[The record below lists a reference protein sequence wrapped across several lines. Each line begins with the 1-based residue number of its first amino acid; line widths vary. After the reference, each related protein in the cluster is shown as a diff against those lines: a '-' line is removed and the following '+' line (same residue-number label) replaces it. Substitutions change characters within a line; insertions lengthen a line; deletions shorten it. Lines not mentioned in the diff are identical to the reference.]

1 MRSLSYIIILMSLIG
16 SYQSESSS
24 CVPASFEKYCKKQQ
38 GECFKVD
45 QASVHI
51 EKLGRFVSLTFF
63 KLKENQKKQNFC
75 FRDEYAVKAFVFDKN
90 NSTVFLSSPFKIE
103 SKLSKIR
110 NKDYLDSVYKI

>member
-16 SYQSESSS
+16 SYQSESTS
-24 CVPASFEKYCKKQQ
+24 CTFRSLGKYYEKQQ

-51 EKLGRFVSLTFF
+51 EKLNRFVSLTFF
-63 KLKENQKKQNFC
+63 KLKENQQKQDFC
-75 FRDEYAVKAFVFDKN
+75 FRDLYTVKALIFDKN
-90 NSTVFLSSPFKIE
+90 NRTVFLSSPFKIE

-110 NKDYLDSVYKI
+110 NKDYLDLVYKI